1 MVFSQS
7 LLGRQLKEVG
17 VLTANI
23 KINTQEFVRGVL
35 NGLVA
40 GVVDALKNTETRKG
54 VKDLVVEV
62 KKLGQEI
69 QEEISKEEQK

>member
-1 MVFSQS
+1 M
-7 LLGRQLKEVG
+7 
-17 VLTANI
+17 LTANI